1 MKRIRL
7 ACDDDELVQLVQQHD
22 VRAFE
27 ELYRRYVGRLSSSA
41 YKRLKDREL
50 TEEIVQD
57 LFVNLWVKRQ
67 QLSVQKSVDV
77 YLHTALRNAVIDWFR
92 QQARRQAFIDAQQ
105 PDEETPS
112 NDTENRIFYDD
123 LQRSYRDVVELLPD
137 KCRRVYE
144 LHQRGQSVAEIAEI
158 LAISPK
164 TVESHL
170 LKANH
175 TLRDQLRHFAAA
187 VGGLV
192 VAWLG

>member
-7 ACDDDELVQLVQQHD
+7 ACDDDELVHLMQQHD

-27 ELYRRYVGRLSSSA
+27 ELYRRYVGRLTNSA
-41 YKRLKDREL
+41 YKRLKDREV

-67 QLSVQKSVDV
+67 QLAVQKSVEA

-92 QQARRQAFIDAQQ
+92 QQARRQAFLDAQ
-105 PDEETPS
+105 PDEEPPT
-112 NDTENRIFYDD
+112 NDTEDRVFYDD
-123 LQRSYRDVVELLPD
+123 LQRSYRGVVELLPD

-175 TLRDQLRHFAAA
+175 TLRDQLRHFAATL
-187 VGGLV
+187 GGLLL
-192 VAWLG
+192 AWLG

>member
-7 ACDDDELVQLVQQHD
+7 ACDDDELLHLMQQHD
-22 VRAFE
+22 VRAFD
-27 ELYRRYVGRLSSSA
+27 ELYRRYVGRLTNSA

-67 QLSVQKSVDV
+67 QLTVQKSVEA

-92 QQARRQAFIDAQQ
+92 QQARRQAFLDAQ
-105 PDEETPS
+105 PDEELPT
-112 NDTENRIFYDD
+112 NDTEDRVFYDD
-123 LQRSYRDVVELLPD
+123 LQHRYQGVIELLPD

-158 LAISPK
+158 LGVSPK

-175 TLRDQLRHFAAA
+175 TLRDQLRHFAATLA
-187 VGGLV
+187 GLV
-192 VAWLG
+192 LAGWG